1 MIVLGFAMR
10 KNKERG
16 LSLIESAVVL
26 ALAAAVT
33 AGVLFYY
40 NYAKEKNEI
49 KEGIS
54 QLQVIIAAI
63 NKLYSN
69 GTSTF
74 PTDSDLS
81 SVVSAV
87 SAVTGISTV
96 TYTENGEATGGLAL
110 KSPIGTGIK
119 FYGVTNGVRK
129 YRIAVQPKNVSS
141 CIAYATLNL
150 GTAMYKKPIVAGNGQ
165 GIGNDDLLATDIPA
179 ASTLCENAFETSGT
193 KAVTVVFHM
202 RY

>member
-1 MIVLGFAMR
+1 MR
-10 KNKERG
+10 KNKEKG
-16 LSLIESAVVL
+16 LSLIESAMVL
-26 ALAAAVT
+26 ALAAVVT
-33 AGVLFYY
+33 SGVLFYY

-49 KEGIS
+49 KEGTA

-69 GTSTF
+69 GTSSF
-74 PTDSDLS
+74 PTGSDLS
-81 SVVSAV
+81 SVVKAV

-96 TYTENGEATGGLAL
+96 TYTNNGDDTGQLAL
-110 KSPIGTGIK
+110 KSPVGNGVK
-119 FYGVTNGVRK
+119 FYGVTNGVRQ

-150 GTAMYKKPIVAGNGQ
+150 GTAMYKKPIVSADGISGNAK
-165 GIGNDDLLATDIPA
+165 LATDISKATALCKQEFSNADA
-179 ASTLCENAFETSGT
+179 AVS
-193 KAVTVVFHM
+193 VVFHM